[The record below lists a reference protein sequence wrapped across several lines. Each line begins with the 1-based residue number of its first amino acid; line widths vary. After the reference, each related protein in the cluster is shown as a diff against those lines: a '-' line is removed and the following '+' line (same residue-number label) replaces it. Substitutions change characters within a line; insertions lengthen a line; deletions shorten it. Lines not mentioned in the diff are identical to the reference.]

1 MIFYI
6 ELIIFVMKG
15 FNAHFDFLLKLGC
28 RWVGGM
34 VHGEGGRGRG
44 LGRHDWLDRGGG
56 GTGERHGPRVGFSP
70 RLSEIKRN
78 RSFVFVVSISNKF
91 YSNSNDF

>member
-28 RWVGGM
+28 QWVGGM

-44 LGRHDWLDRGGG
+44 LGRHDWLDRGG
-56 GTGERHGPRVGFSP
+56 
-70 RLSEIKRN
+70 
-78 RSFVFVVSISNKF
+78 
-91 YSNSNDF
+91 